1 MLIVMRL
8 DAENSEVEQVVQRVK
23 DLGCTPVLAPGT
35 ERVCIG
41 MLGDERGINPD
52 EILMLGGVDRVVP
65 ILAPYKLAS
74 RDFQP
79 HDTVVQVGGIA
90 VGGQDVV
97 VMAGPC
103 SVESREGALEI
114 AGLLYD
120 MGVRIFR
127 GGAFKPRTSPY
138 AFQGMGEN
146 GLQILADV
154 RERFGMAIVTE
165 VMGTDEVQ
173 LVAEYA
179 DMLQVGTRN
188 MQNYRL
194 LEAVGRQHKPVLL
207 KRGMSST
214 LEELLLAAEYI
225 LNAGNRNVILCERGI
240 RTFETATR
248 FTFDVNAIPMLKM
261 LTHLPVIADP
271 SHGTGRWDLV
281 APISRAAVAAGADG
295 LLLEVHQRPAEA
307 LSDGAQS
314 LRPERCAALIEELG
328 RVSAAIGRGIGGQ
341 ASGIEIQRAEV
352 VSGNAG

>member
-1 MLIVMRL
+1 MLVVMRL
-8 DAENSEVEQVVQRVK
+8 DAAEGDVERVMDHIR
-23 DLGCTPVLAPGT
+23 DLGNTPVLAAGT

-41 MLGDERGINPD
+41 MLGDERGVNPD
-52 EILMLGGVDRVVP
+52 DFLMLSGVDRVVP

-79 HDTVVQVGGIA
+79 HDTVVPVGDQAIGGPGI
-90 VGGQDVV
+90 V

-103 SVESREGALEI
+103 SVESRAQTLEI
-114 AGLLYD
+114 AEILHG
-120 MGVRIFR
+120 MGVRVLR

-138 AFQGMGEN
+138 SFQGLGEA
-146 GLQILADV
+146 GLQILAEV

-165 VMGTDEVQ
+165 VMGTEEVP

-179 DMLQVGTRN
+179 DMLQIGTRN

-194 LEAVGRQHKPVLL
+194 LEAVGQQARPVLL

-225 LNAGNRNVILCERGI
+225 LSQGNRHVVLCERGI
-240 RTFETATR
+240 RTFEHATR
-248 FTFDVNAIPMLKM
+248 YTFDVNAIPMLKL
-261 LTHLPVIADP
+261 LTHLPVVADP

-281 APISRAAVAAGADG
+281 VPIARAAIAAGADG
-295 LLLEVHQRPAEA
+295 VLVEVHQHPEEA

-314 LRPERCAALIEELG
+314 LRPDRCAALLADLR
-328 RVSAAIGRGIGGQ
+328 RVGAAIGRDL
-341 ASGIEIQRAEV
+341 
-352 VSGNAG
+352 AGAPPAAGRRVA

>member
-1 MLIVMRL
+1 MRVGA
-8 DAENSEVEQVVQRVK
+8 DEAEIEAVVARVRAV
-23 DLGCTPVLAPGT
+23 GNQPVLAPGS

-52 EILMLGGVDRVVP
+52 EFGMMKGVDRVVP
-65 ILAPYKLAS
+65 VLAPYKLAG
-74 RDFQP
+74 RDFHP
-79 HDTVVQVGGIA
+79 LDTVVEVAGQRIGGPE
-90 VGGQDVV
+90 VV

-103 SVESREGALEI
+103 SVESRAQTMELAE
-114 AGLLYD
+114 LLHG
-120 MGVRIFR
+120 MGVRLFR

-154 RERFGMAIVTE
+154 RARFGMGIVTE
-165 VMGTDEVQ
+165 VMGTDEVD

-179 DMLQVGTRN
+179 DMLQIGTRN

-194 LEAVGRQHKPVLL
+194 LDAVGHQPKPVLL

-225 LNAGNRNVILCERGI
+225 LSAGNPNVVLCERGI
-240 RTFETATR
+240 RTFEKATR
-248 FTFDVNAIPMLKM
+248 YTFDVNAIPMLEL

-281 APISRAAVAAGADG
+281 IPIARAAVAAGADG
-295 LLLEVHQRPAEA
+295 VIVEVHQHPEEA
-307 LSDGAQS
+307 LSDGGQS
-314 LRPERCAALIEELG
+314 LRPDRCATLIADLQ
-328 RVSAAIGRGIGGQ
+328 RVSAAIGRGVALPAAVG
-341 ASGIEIQRAEV
+341 V
-352 VSGNAG
+352 

>member
-1 MLIVMRL
+1 MLVVMRV
-8 DAENSEVEQVVQRVK
+8 DAQPAEVDQVMARIK
-23 DLGCTPVLAPGT
+23 EFGNTPVLAPGT
-35 ERVCIG
+35 ERICIG

-52 EILMLGGVDRVVP
+52 EILLMSGVDRVVP

-79 HDTVVQVGGIA
+79 QDTI
-90 VGGQDVV
+90 VV
-97 VMAGPC
+97 VGDQRIGDPGVVLMAGPC
-103 SVESREGALEI
+103 SVESRAQTMELAEMLHG
-114 AGLLYD
+114 
-120 MGVRIFR
+120 MGVRILR

-154 RERFGMAIVTE
+154 RERFGLAIVTE
-165 VMGTDEVQ
+165 VMGTDEVE
-173 LVAEYA
+173 LVGQYA
-179 DMLQVGTRN
+179 DMLQIGTRN

-194 LEAVGRQHKPVLL
+194 LEAVGQQPKPVLL

-225 LNAGNRNVILCERGI
+225 LSAGNRNVVLCERGI
-240 RTFETATR
+240 RTFERATR
-248 FTFDVNAIPMLKM
+248 YTFDVNAIPMLKL

-281 APISRAAVAAGADG
+281 GPIARAAVAAGADG
-295 LLLEVHQRPAEA
+295 LIIEVHQHPEEA

-314 LRPERCAALIEELG
+314 LRPERCAALIEELR
-328 RVSAAIGRGIGGQ
+328 RVSRAIGRDL
-341 ASGIEIQRAEV
+341 APPSAPTRRVA
-352 VSGNAG
+352 